1 MADLAERSFDKASKY
16 AADPKFD
23 QVPTN
28 QQKLMICKSSGGNP
42 SFLATAFPPPLMI
55 HHVVRLDG
63 LYKQALEG
71 DCKRSR
77 PGLFDQVGRAKYD
90 AWMQCQGCSK
100 GEASE
105 RYVKLIAE
113 IDPGFAPVQPS
124 AAGPTPTANKAA
136 GDESPARAGGDSS
149 DEAAAAAATTA
160 VATAAATMR
169 SVSGAVSP
177 FRVAAA
183 HYAKK
188 GANYSYASKLRLYA
202 LYKQASMG
210 DCDTVKP
217 MFDISGVGSD
227 RWDAWQK
234 TKGMGFKEAEFE
246 YIEVVKSQDQTFNV
260 VLATTLNDDDN
271 GLALKRVE
279 EAVKAAQDAKD
290 PLSDVSDVPFVVD
303 AKCFDEAVAA
313 VTKLNKGS
321 DLDAVEKLTFYGL
334 YKQGFLGD
342 NTSRRPGLFDPVG
355 GAKWDA
361 YNSRRG
367 LSKQEAQCK
376 YVGLLRT
383 IVDGWEPAHPIPR
396 EGASGP
402 ALIPEEEKKGGTEGQ
417 PRTLPLQQ
425 LCGERQRLAP
435 SLSPPTP

>member
-1 MADLAERSFDKASKY
+1 MADLAEGSFEKASKY
-16 AADPKFD
+16 AADPNFTSK
-23 QVPTN
+23 PTN
-28 QQKLMICKSSGGNP
+28 LQRTQIY
-42 SFLATAFPPPLMI
+42 
-55 HHVVRLDG
+55 G

-71 DCKRSR
+71 DCNRSR
-77 PGLFDQVGRAKYD
+77 PGMFDQVGRAKHD

-100 GEASE
+100 GEARD
-105 RYVKLIAE
+105 RYVKLITE
-113 IDPGFAPVQPS
+113 IDPGFAPVQETE
-124 AAGPTPTANKAA
+124 PTPAAKETA
-136 GDESPARAGGDSS
+136 GEESPASAGEEGTGD
-149 DEAAAAAATTA
+149 AAASAAT
-160 VATAAATMR
+160 VTAAATVR
-169 SVSGAVSP
+169 SVSGVVSP

-188 GANYSYASKLRLYA
+188 GANYSYASKLRLYS
-202 LYKQASMG
+202 LYKQATMG

-227 RWDAWQK
+227 RWDAWK
-234 TKGMGFKEAEFE
+234 KAAGMGFKEAEAE

-290 PLSDVSDVPFVVD
+290 PLSSVDISDVPFVVD
-303 AKCFDEAVAA
+303 AKCFDEAVVA

-342 NTSRRPGLFDPVG
+342 NTTRRPGLFDPVG

-367 LSKQEAQCK
+367 LSKEEAQCK
-376 YVGLLRT
+376 YVGLVRT

-396 EGASGP
+396 DGGSRRSPIA
-402 ALIPEEEKKGGTEGQ
+402 EEKEGSTEGQ
-417 PRTLPLQQ
+417 PRTLPLPLQQ
-425 LCGERQRLAP
+425 RCGERQRLVP
-435 SLSPPTP
+435 SRSLI